1 MLNQSV
7 ASIECR
13 SSFALNMR
21 CATYPPPPGSAPGY
35 QVAHQL
41 SEMYTR
47 NVIIGIHAE
56 FRSGIRLRASPRP
69 LDTSFSFMA
78 SMPPTARTANT
89 ASTITIPILITNC
102 TMSVT
107 STPHSPDSVEIAD
120 VSAISPST
128 MSSAS
133 NLPIP
138 KISPRIFTI
147 ARLTQPRMIQFMM
160 MPRYSDRKPR
170 RNAAGFPEYR
180 ISANS
185 MSVITPARR
194 HSRA

>member
-56 FRSGIRLRASPRP
+56 SRSGTRLSASPRP
-69 LDTSFSFMA
+69 LDTSFSFIA
-78 SMPPTARTANT
+78 SMPPTALTANT

-102 TMSVT
+102 TTSVT
-107 STPHSPDSVEIAD
+107 RTPQSPDNVEMNDVNTINPRTIA
-120 VSAISPST
+120 
-128 MSSAS
+128 SAS
-133 NLPIP
+133 SFPMP

-147 ARLTQPRMIQFMM
+147 ARLTQPRMMQLMM
-160 MPRYSDRKPR
+160 TPRYSERNPRKK
-170 RNAAGFPEYR
+170 AAGLPE
-180 ISANS
+180 
-185 MSVITPARR
+185 
-194 HSRA
+194 

>member
-56 FRSGIRLRASPRP
+56 SRLGTRLSASPRP
-69 LDTSFSFMA
+69 LDTSFSFIA
-78 SMPPTARTANT
+78 SMPPTACTANT
-89 ASTITIPILITNC
+89 ARTITIPILITNC

-107 STPHSPDSVEIAD
+107 STPQSPESVEMND

-128 MSSAS
+128 ISSAS
-133 NLPIP
+133 NFPTP
-138 KISPRIFTI
+138 KHRPRILTI
-147 ARLTQPRMIQFMM
+147 ARLTQPRMMQLIM
-160 MPRYSDRKPR
+160 MPRYTDRNPR
-170 RNAAGFPEYR
+170 RNAAGFPE
-180 ISANS
+180 
-185 MSVITPARR
+185 
-194 HSRA
+194 